1 MSEAKP
7 SQIAMATPAAVF
19 AVGGLC
25 FGLFALLAGIV
36 SPAAIPVIAG
46 WAMVVG
52 GTVLICGIIDTI
64 RGDILL
70 GSTCLILGGLIG
82 MGSGTAFHVV
92 VSTPQEMWAAGLG
105 ATGWVWVAIGLILLA
120 LLPCYGKVSWSLFL
134 FMLELVVIAFLLG
147 VGLITGA
154 PMGTGIMALDGWLL
168 LIFGLY
174 CIYAA
179 TVFVTNTVYGAPK
192 LPIGGPLFK

>member
-1 MSEAKP
+1 MSEARP
-7 SQIAMATPAAVF
+7 AQAMATPAALF

-25 FGLFALLAGIV
+25 FGLFALLAGLV

-52 GTVLICGIIDTI
+52 GLVLICGVLETV

-82 MGSGTAFHVV
+82 MGSGLAFHITVG
-92 VSTPQEMWAAGLG
+92 TPQEMWPAGL
-105 ATGWVWVAIGLILLA
+105 AQTGWIWVAIGLILLA
-120 LLPCYGKVSWSLFL
+120 LLPCYGKVSWSLFV
-134 FMLELVVIAFLLG
+134 FMVELVVIAFLLAI
-147 VGLITGA
+147 GLITGV
-154 PMGTGIMALDGWLL
+154 PMGVGIMALDGWLL

-174 CIYAA
+174 CIYAG
-179 TVFVTNTVYGAPK
+179 TVFVTNTVYAAPK